1 MQQALCLR
9 LSAHHP
15 KRCGMRNLLI
25 LTLIIGIAAL
35 ALRHPLSPFALAPPP
50 IENVAA
56 RFALC
61 PKNANSAC
69 VIDGD
74 TFRYKGRRIRMI
86 GIDAPELFPARCA
99 AERQKGEAARTA
111 LRDLLNTGAFMMTG
125 DARDKYGRELRTIT
139 RNGKDLGMV
148 LADKGLVHA
157 STPFEATPGWCG

>member
-1 MQQALCLR
+1 MQQALCLP
-9 LSAHHP
+9 LSAQHR
-15 KRCGMRNLLI
+15 KRYSMRNLLI
-25 LTLIIGIAAL
+25 LAMIIGIAAL

-61 PKNANSAC
+61 PKAANSAC

-74 TFRYKGRRIRMI
+74 TFRYKWRRIRII
-86 GIDAPELFPARCA
+86 GIDAPELFPSRCA

-111 LRDLLNTGAFMMTG
+111 LRDLLNSGAFIMTG
-125 DARDKYGRELRTIT
+125 DAHDQYGRELRTIT
-139 RNGKDLGMV
+139 RKGKDLGLV

-157 STPFEATPGWCG
+157 STPFEATPDWCG